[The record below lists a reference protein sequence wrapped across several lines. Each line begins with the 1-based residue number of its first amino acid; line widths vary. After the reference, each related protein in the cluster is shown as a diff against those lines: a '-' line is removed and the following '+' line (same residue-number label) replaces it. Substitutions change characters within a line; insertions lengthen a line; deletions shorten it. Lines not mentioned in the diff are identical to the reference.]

1 MQKLKPIPKKLK
13 DFTKKLKV
21 PEDFPYLSLRE
32 SVIKKPALFWI
43 LILIDPRIYLCMQ
56 PFPVQEA
63 FKMDVLEVAQ
73 MYQMFQRLT
82 RIQQRQPKPNS

>member
-1 MQKLKPIPKKLK
+1 MLIYVPFVIPETPKEKFQISCALLYH
-13 DFTKKLKV
+13 D
-21 PEDFPYLSLRE
+21 PLSE
-32 SVIKKPALFWI
+32 SLFWI
-43 LILIDPRIYLCMQ
+43 LILIDPRIFLRLQ